1 MAWRCVSSF
10 VSSALGPVA
19 SFRAV
24 RAAITHTTAKLNVEG
39 ERHPAPSSQ
48 PNFRP
53 DIEVIAFN

>member
-24 RAAITHTTAKLNVEG
+24 RAAITHTTAKLNLRASATLRRRLNRTFVVPTL
-39 ERHPAPSSQ
+39 R
-48 PNFRP
+48 
-53 DIEVIAFN
+53 